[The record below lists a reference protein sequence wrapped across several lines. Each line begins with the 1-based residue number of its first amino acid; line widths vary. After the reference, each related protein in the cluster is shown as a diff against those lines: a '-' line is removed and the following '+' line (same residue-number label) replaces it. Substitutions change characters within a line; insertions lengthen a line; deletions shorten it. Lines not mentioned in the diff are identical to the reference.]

1 MGSTH
6 SRSSFIRLVSAAVLA
21 SLAACGGDSDPA
33 PVDAAPAATTPTASG
48 ATPSGTNIAP
58 LTINLELSGAK
69 EVPPTNSTALGR
81 AVVTIHPT
89 TQQFTA
95 TATTTGIVGTA
106 AHIHEGAA
114 TDTGPVVFPM
124 RETLPGSGVWTV
136 SGQLT
141 EAQMTALLN
150 ERYYINV
157 HSAAFP
163 NGEIRGQIP
172 EE

>member
-1 MGSTH
+1 MGSTL
-6 SRSSFIRLVSAAVLA
+6 SRLSFVRVVSAGVLA

-33 PVDAAPAATTPTASG
+33 PVEATPAATTPTATG
-48 ATPSGTNIAP
+48 ATPSGTSIAP

-69 EVPPTNSTALGR
+69 EVPPTNSAATGK
-81 AVVTIHPT
+81 AVVTIQPVSRE
-89 TQQFTA
+89 FTA
-95 TATTTGIVGTA
+95 TATTAGIAGTA
-106 AHIHEGAA
+106 AHIHEGVA

-124 RETLPGSGVWTV
+124 RETSPGSGVWTV

-163 NGEIRGQIP
+163 GGEIRGQIP